1 MLLVLC
7 SSVAPEQLICPRS
20 KRMSNCHF
28 IVHWQFRLNCW
39 FSIAANVGLPK
50 IFVYFHYR
58 FPPRSSPYSLLRYV
72 KRTFCRSF
80 HRSNALASNFTRIQV
95 KQKGPI
101 ERLVIPLTTD
111 LRKWRRRKAHSR
123 RFWPARTCSR
133 SHALPGIRPKNLPDH
148 HQLLNGI
155 SCPHVV
161 AARRPGSHI
170 DS

>member
-1 MLLVLC
+1 MKTSVSLPMSSDVWLLLHDTIRTIND
-7 SSVAPEQLICPRS
+7 SFRNLLI
-20 KRMSNCHF
+20 
-28 IVHWQFRLNCW
+28 LLG
-39 FSIAANVGLPK
+39 FSLITANVGLPK
-50 IFVYFHYR
+50 IFVYFHYP

-101 ERLVIPLTTD
+101 ERLIIPFTTD

-133 SHALPGIRPKNLPDH
+133 SRALPGIRPKNLPDH
-148 HQLLNGI
+148 HHFLNGI
-155 SCPHVV
+155 SCPQIV

-170 DS
+170 HR